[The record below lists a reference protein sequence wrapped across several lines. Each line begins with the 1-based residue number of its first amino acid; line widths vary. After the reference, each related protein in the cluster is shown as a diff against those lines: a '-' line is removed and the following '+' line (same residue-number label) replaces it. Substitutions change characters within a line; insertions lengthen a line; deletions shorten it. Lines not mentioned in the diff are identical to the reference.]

1 MESSPIAASKRAL
14 MKQHFAAWVSAR
26 HSRIKSA
33 KSMKRFTRSIA
44 KMSAPNSQALKI
56 GEVAKES
63 GIGIEALRFY
73 EKSGL
78 LDAPSRTDSGYRIYD
93 REVLTRLDFIK
104 RAQLLGFSLD
114 EIKRII
120 THKRA
125 GQSPCAEVREVV
137 RQRLQELDQ
146 RMREMRRYR
155 KELVSALEEWD
166 EMGDVAGHVCGLIE
180 GSRIEHAANSHVPP
194 SRRKK

>member
-1 MESSPIAASKRAL
+1 
-14 MKQHFAAWVSAR
+14 MKQRFADWVSAR
-26 HSRIKSA
+26 HSRIKSGR
-33 KSMKRFTRSIA
+33 SMKRITRTA
-44 KMSAPNSQALKI
+44 KTRPPQSQALKI

-78 LDAPSRTDSGYRIYD
+78 LDAPLRTDSGYRIYD

-120 THKRA
+120 AHKGA
-125 GQSPCAEVREVV
+125 GQSPCAEVRQIV
-137 RQRLQELDQ
+137 RQRLEELDQ
-146 RMREMRRYR
+146 RMREMKRYR
-155 KELVSALEEWD
+155 KELVSALAEWD
-166 EMGDVAGHVCGLIE
+166 ETGDVAGHVCGLIE
-180 GSRIEHAANSHVPP
+180 GSHIEHASDRHP
-194 SRRKK
+194 SPRRRNRRSE